1 MSPSTRH
8 SLATLLVA
16 ALAANASAAP
26 NLDTAA
32 IEQATGVKGTWNEKE
47 GVFKLS
53 IPRSDLKVDA
63 AGVKMN
69 PALAEARS
77 MKVLQL
83 AEEVLPMKRTLL
95 SKTLADAVSHAVKT
109 HQGARALSVT
119 RSLKDGHPVADVVVV
134 TPQGETT
141 VSERLD

>member
-1 MSPSTRH
+1 
-8 SLATLLVA
+8 
-16 ALAANASAAP
+16 
-26 NLDTAA
+26 
-32 IEQATGVKGTWNEKE
+32 
-47 GVFKLS
+47 
-53 IPRSDLKVDA
+53 
-63 AGVKMN
+63 
-69 PALAEARS
+69 